1 MICWQCLTAVD
12 WTIAPG
18 DCHVCGA
25 EKSDS
30 DVFRADRFMA
40 LVAALSARDGYDP
53 GEAVVHD
60 ALFTMREIERRV
72 EAGELFWRSGR
83 EEGA

>member
-1 MICWQCLTAVD
+1 M
-12 WTIAPG
+12 
-18 DCHVCGA
+18 
-25 EKSDS
+25 S
-30 DVFRADRFMA
+30 

-72 EAGELFWRSGR
+72 EAGVLFVEVRP
-83 EEGA
+83 